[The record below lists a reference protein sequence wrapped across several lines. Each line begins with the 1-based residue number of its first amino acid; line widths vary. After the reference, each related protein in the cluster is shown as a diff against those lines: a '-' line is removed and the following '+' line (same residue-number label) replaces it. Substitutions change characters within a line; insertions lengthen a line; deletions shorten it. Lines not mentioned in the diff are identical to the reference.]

1 MKERNE
7 ISGYFN
13 AFNNL
18 PCHEWLKYNSI
29 IAVVLTFVDL
39 WLGVWFSILV
49 RCKTKKIDQQNLCL
63 IKCEALLMIAISY
76 ESIIVH
82 YKIRIGY
89 RAVVKIFIYDFV
101 VILLFWRI
109 HSCTMWIM
117 TKPFK
122 ILNFLM
128 PTF

>member
-39 WLGVWFSILV
+39 WLDVWFSILV
-49 RCKTKKIDQQNLCL
+49 R
-63 IKCEALLMIAISY
+63 
-76 ESIIVH
+76 
-82 YKIRIGY
+82 
-89 RAVVKIFIYDFV
+89 IYIYF
-101 VILLFWRI
+101 ILL
-109 HSCTMWIM
+109 SSNVENYEKM
-117 TKPFK
+117 KQV
-122 ILNFLM
+122 M
-128 PTF
+128 PTICSSTIINIMVVTQFMICVTGKL